1 MSKDYTRKKPVISG
15 TISPH
20 HKKKIEKMVN
30 DGEFASISDFINQA
44 VSDFLNKYE
53 KKEHKS
59 DFYSPF
65 SEYEIHALKAFI
77 RDKDE
82 EKPLANV
89 PSKRKNSDV

>member
-15 TISPH
+15 TISPQ

-30 DGEFASISDFINQA
+30 DGEFASVSDFINQA
-44 VSDFLNKYE
+44 VSDLLNKHE
-53 KKEHKS
+53 KKEHKQ
-59 DFYSPF
+59 DFPGPF
-65 SEYEIHALKAFI
+65 SEYEIHVLKAFI

-82 EKPLANV
+82 EKLPINV